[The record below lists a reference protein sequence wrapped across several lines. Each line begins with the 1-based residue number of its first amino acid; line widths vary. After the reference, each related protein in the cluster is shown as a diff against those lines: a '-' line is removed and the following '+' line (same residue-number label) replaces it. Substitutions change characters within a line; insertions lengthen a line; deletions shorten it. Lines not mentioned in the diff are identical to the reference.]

1 METIDNDN
9 FDDLTE
15 QALIET
21 LIEANQSHKSLK
33 KELLLLQFRVKH
45 SESNQVM
52 NTMTFINLPCNKSQD
67 ENCQRIVQLINGLGY
82 RPQGFKSKAELEYNV
97 LVINHFLTK
106 GIQKYFMLTK
116 HPTKALFNQTQVVFS
131 RREIRKV
138 INSNDAIE
146 ILRIKFD
153 SEVSLIEN

>member
-1 METIDNDN
+1 METIDHDN

-21 LIEANQSHKSLK
+21 LIDANQNHKTLSK
-33 KELLLLQFRVKH
+33 DLLLLQFRIKH
-45 SESNQVM
+45 TESNQVM

-67 ENCQRIVQLINGLGY
+67 ENCLRIVHLINGLGY
-82 RPQGFKSKAELEYNV
+82 RPQGFKSKTEHEYNV
-97 LVINHFLTK
+97 LVINHFLTRS
-106 GIQKYFMLTK
+106 IQKYFLHTK
-116 HPTKALFNQTQVVFS
+116 NPSKTLFNQTQIVFS